1 MTEVIDIR
9 VSSHDTPGEQIRL
22 RECLPDPS
30 AQRQAPP
37 VLFVH
42 GATYPGAMF
51 DTPGASWLQTM
62 AANGRA
68 AYAIDI
74 RGYGGSTRRACMDE
88 PPMAVPAFSH
98 AESAAADIV
107 DAVAAILS
115 RRQTGQLDIVGWSW
129 GTLTSGLYASH
140 KPAALRRLVLL
151 APVYAAHNAHWLAQL
166 ADPVDPARMR
176 EVGAYRTQRL
186 ADIDARWAGQI
197 VAEEPAAWRDETLMQ
212 AWFDLMQAD
221 EPGDVIRA
229 PNGVLED
236 LWDVF
241 NGRPRYDAGAIEV
254 PTLVIRGSDDPEST
268 REDALG
274 LFATLASEHK
284 LYSEVGR
291 ATHFLPLEHR
301 RHALH
306 AQVAAFL
313 DTVCP

>member
-1 MTEVIDIR
+1 MSETTDIR
-9 VSSHDTPGEQIRL
+9 VSSRETPGEQIRL
-22 RECLPDPS
+22 RECLPS
-30 AQRQAPP
+30 ASAERQAPP

-62 AANGRA
+62 ADAGRA

-74 RGYGGSTRRACMDE
+74 RGYGGSTRPACMDG
-88 PPMAVPAFSH
+88 PPMAEPAFAQ
-98 AESAAADIV
+98 AESAAADIA

-115 RRQTGQLDIVGWSW
+115 RRQTDQLDIVGWSW
-129 GTLTSGLYASH
+129 GTLTSGLYTSQAPDSV
-140 KPAALRRLVLL
+140 RRLVLL
-151 APVYAAHNAHWLAQL
+151 APVYAAHNPHWLAQL
-166 ADPVDPARMR
+166 ADPDDSSRMR
-176 EVGAYRTQRL
+176 QVGAYRSQTQ
-186 ADIDARWAGQI
+186 ADVDARWASQI
-197 VAEEPAAWRDETLMQ
+197 KADQPSAWRDEALMQ
-212 AWFDLMQAD
+212 AWVALMLAD
-221 EPGDVIRA
+221 EPGDVVRA

-236 LWDVF
+236 LWEVF
-241 NGRPRYDAGAIEV
+241 NGRPRYDASAIQV

-274 LFATLASEHK
+274 LFETLGSEYK
-284 LYSEVGR
+284 LYSEIGQ

-313 DTVCP
+313 DSVCP